1 MSNAGPAGLPP
12 GPGGGLGEALAAVRL
27 LALDVDGV
35 LTDGTL
41 HYGAEGEQIKVFH
54 VRDGLGIR
62 MLQDSGV
69 EVAVITARSSEA
81 LACRVRDLGIQH
93 ARFAV
98 KDKGAALEKLLAERG
113 LATAQVAFAGDD
125 LLDLPAMQRAGVAI
139 TVQDGH
145 ALVKQRAHWVTSLPG
160 GRGAVR
166 EIADALLAARGVLDQ
181 ACRALP
187 GAPELDFDAGRGPDL
202 GPGPAPDA
210 LAFRVVIPARHASQ
224 RLPGKPLLPIAGR
237 PMIEHVWRNAIES
250 GAEEVLVAT
259 DDARI
264 AAAVEGFGGR
274 ALMTSP
280 DHASG
285 TDRLAEVAQR
295 LGWAGDDVVV
305 NLQGDEPCVPGA
317 LLRQVAAALHAR
329 PAAGIATVATPI
341 TEARELFDANAVKV
355 VLDDHG
361 MASYFSRA
369 PIPWVRGLFD
379 GALAGDVPSL
389 PADVPFLRH
398 LGIYGYRAATLGRV
412 AAAPGR
418 ASERAEAL
426 EQLRALALGIRIHVS
441 VIAQAPG
448 PGVDTEADLAHVERV
463 LASPGAGAG

>member
-1 MSNAGPAGLPP
+1 MNAGPGGLPP
-12 GPGGGLGEALAAVRL
+12 GALAAVRL

-41 HYGAEGEQIKVFH
+41 CYGADGEQMKIFH

-81 LACRVRDLGIQH
+81 LACRVRDLGIAH

-98 KDKGAALEKLLAERG
+98 KDKGAALEQLLAERG
-113 LATAQVAFAGDD
+113 LTAAQVAFAGDD

-145 ALVKQRAHWVTSLPG
+145 PLVKQRAHWVTATPG

-166 EIADALLAARGVLDQ
+166 EIADALLAARGALDE
-181 ACRALP
+181 ACRRLP
-187 GAPELDFDAGRGPDL
+187 GAPD
-202 GPGPAPDA
+202 PGPAASAGAAAGA

-224 RLPGKPLLPIAGR
+224 RLPGKPLRQIAGR
-237 PMIEHVWRNAIES
+237 TMIEHVWRNAIQS
-250 GAEEVLVAT
+250 GAQEVLVAT

-295 LGWAGDDVVV
+295 LGWAGDTIVI

-369 PIPWVRGLFD
+369 PIPWVRGVFD
-379 GALAGDVPSL
+379 AMLRAGAGEVASL

-398 LGIYGYRAATLGRV
+398 LGIYGYRAATLGRL
-412 AAAPGR
+412 AAEPGR

-448 PGVDTEADLAHVERV
+448 PGVDTEEDLVHVARV
-463 LASPGAGAG
+463 LASRGAGES